1 MRIRTIAAAFVVAAP
16 LLALGSPQAAAC
28 WETGYRYGYSSP
40 AYRGYYGGVGI
51 RRVGYRG
58 CGLAPWLRIPRGWRW
73 PGGCWPGGCWPRR
86 GRRRSPSKT

>member
-40 AYRGYYGGVGI
+40 AYYGGGIGI
-51 RRVGYRG
+51 RRVGYRAWVG
-58 CGLAPWLRIPRGWRW
+58 AVATDTERLALAG
-73 PGGCWPGGCWPRR
+73 
-86 GRRRSPSKT
+86 